1 MLLRLLARF
10 LWPARWG
17 LAALVALQAGS
28 TTAMLYL
35 PRLYAAIIDRG
46 IARGDTG
53 VILVHGGQMLA
64 VAAAQIACSTA
75 AVYVG
80 ARLAMAFGRD
90 LRAALFA
97 QVGALSAREVGLLGA
112 PSLITRTTNDVQQ
125 VQMLVLMGAT
135 LLVSSPIM
143 VVGGVVMA
151 VREDPEMARLLLVSV
166 PALALGMGVIIG
178 RMFPQFTKMQP
189 RIDALTGV
197 VREQIAGARVVRAF
211 VREADEAAR
220 FAAANADLTDTG
232 LRVGR
237 LQALLFPWIML
248 VFNASTIAVL
258 WLGAGRLA
266 DHAVG
271 LGAVIAFLNYL
282 MFVLVSVMLV
292 AFVASM
298 IPRAIVCAGRIREV
312 LATAPTVVGP
322 PAPAIAPGPRGRIEL
337 AAVDYRYPGAEAP
350 VLRDVSV
357 VVEPGTVTAII
368 GGTGAGKSTLL
379 DLIPRLIDP
388 SAGTVRI
395 DGADARA
402 LALDD
407 LRGRIAVVPQRA
419 YLFSGT
425 VATNLRFAAPDAT
438 DDELWRALELACARE
453 VVEALPGQ
461 LDAAVAPGGANLS
474 GGQRQRLAIARAL
487 VRRPAILLLDDAF
500 SALDLATE
508 ARLRANLASAL
519 AGTTQLVVAQ
529 RVSTIVGADQIIVL
543 DGGAVVGRGRHA
555 ELRTTCPTYDEI
567 VRSQEEAA

>member
-1 MLLRLLARF
+1 
-10 LWPARWG
+10 
-17 LAALVALQAGS
+17 
-28 TTAMLYL
+28 
-35 PRLYAAIIDRG
+35 
-46 IARGDTG
+46 
-53 VILVHGGQMLA
+53 
-64 VAAAQIACSTA
+64 
-75 AVYVG
+75 
-80 ARLAMAFGRD
+80 
-90 LRAALFA
+90 
-97 QVGALSAREVGLLGA
+97 
-112 PSLITRTTNDVQQ
+112 
-125 VQMLVLMGAT
+125 
-135 LLVSSPIM
+135 
-143 VVGGVVMA
+143 
-151 VREDPEMARLLLVSV
+151 
-166 PALALGMGVIIG
+166 
-178 RMFPQFTKMQP
+178 
-189 RIDALTGV
+189 
-197 VREQIAGARVVRAF
+197 
-211 VREADEAAR
+211 
-220 FAAANADLTDTG
+220 
-232 LRVGR
+232 
-237 LQALLFPWIML
+237 
-248 VFNASTIAVL
+248 
-258 WLGAGRLA
+258 
-266 DHAVG
+266 
-271 LGAVIAFLNYL
+271 
-282 MFVLVSVMLV
+282 
-292 AFVASM
+292 M

-543 DGGAVVGRGRHA
+543 DGGAVDVANGGDVPTSAAALKNPHLRVFADGAIWPEGRFVARRSAGINSIADLSGRKIEVPLGSSAHYFA
-555 ELRTTCPTYDEI
+555 SRFLTEANVKADLVQTGPAEI
-567 VRSQEEAA
+567 VTAISNHNVDAIAVFQPALAKAVAALGSDAIELQGKQKYNQHSLYLANEDVLTSKTQAVSKFVAAIRNADGPLSGKDPAALAAVAKATGLENDLINQVSSEFNYQTHLGPELAGDLADRARWAQSIGRIPADQRIPDYQNVIAGSFVAENNS